1 MVQGNFDAG
10 ACRARLNVAFPK
22 APRWL
27 MAWVDSIAKPPPG
40 KGLRRPRV
48 AQLARLLDSHE
59 AFQKAWAEGKIR
71 IPDGARARKFHQKM
85 FPAEGAPRLWNVLAL
100 ETRGQ
105 IAKLLGVSE
114 RELEWFADIGLL
126 NPRSGVERLRQY
138 RVQWRLKSDG
148 TVRLLEVP
156 KRRLKQLQRILLE
169 LILQRIPVHEA
180 AHGFRRGRSIRSF
193 AEPHVG
199 REVVLRVDVRH
210 FFPTITRARIVAL
223 FMTAGYPEPVALTLA
238 GVCTTRLHQGALKRI
253 PVKQSAESV
262 FALRKLY
269 EIPHLPQGAPTSPY
283 LANLVAFKLDCRLS
297 GLAKAAGGRYT
308 RYADDLLFSGDA
320 KFAAG
325 SERFLAKVG
334 AILMEEGFEPNSRKY
349 RIQRQGVSQRAVGIV
364 LNARLNPPREDYD
377 RLKAILHNCKRYGPG
392 TQNREDH
399 ADFKAHLQGRVVQM
413 AWLNPAKGERLQA
426 AFDAIEWGDGS
437 TATQ

>member
-10 ACRARLNVAFPK
+10 ACRARLKVVFPK

-27 MAWVDSIAKPPPG
+27 KAWVDSITESPPG

-48 AQLARLLDSHE
+48 AQLARSLDSDA

-71 IPDGARARKFHQKM
+71 IPEGARARKFHSKM
-85 FPAEGAPRLWNVLAL
+85 FPSEGAPRLWNVLAL
-100 ETRGQ
+100 ETRGHV
-105 IAKLLGVSE
+105 AKLLGLSE
-114 RELEWFADIGLL
+114 RELEWFADVGLL

-169 LILQRIPVHEA
+169 VILQRIPVHEA

-193 AEPHVG
+193 AEPHTG
-199 REVVLRVDVRH
+199 RDVVLRVDVRH

-238 GVCTTRLHQGALKRI
+238 GVCTTRLHHGALESI
-253 PVKQSAESV
+253 PVKQSAEAL

-297 GLAKAAGGRYT
+297 GLAKAAGGHYT

-320 KFAAG
+320 TFAAG
-325 SERFLAKVG
+325 AERFLARVG
-334 AILMEEGFEPNSRKY
+334 AILMEEGFEPNPRKY

-377 RLKAILHNCKRYGPG
+377 RLKAILHNCKRFGPES
-392 TQNREDH
+392 QNRENH
-399 ADFKAHLQGRVVQM
+399 LDFRAHLQGRVVQM
-413 AWLNPAKGERLQA
+413 AWLNPTKGERLQTA
-426 AFDAIEWGDGS
+426 LDAIEWGDGS
-437 TATQ
+437 SVPE